1 MIMAII
7 GLVTYIAWQ
16 KPALHS
22 KLMLNPYSVVQNKQ
36 YYRLLTSGFVHNN
49 SMHLFLNLLTL
60 YFFGQAI
67 EQIFDLAFRGAGVLL
82 YIVFFIT
89 AIVVANIPTT
99 LKYREQPHY
108 NSLGASGGVSAMVL
122 AFVIQSLV
130 ALLIFVFRHQ
140 ILALSGATGETAA
153 LAVAVTVTIV
163 PAASVPEFT
172 STERLTSGV
181 PPPASVTTTV
191 PAVLGSPICDGET
204 SSDVVLF
211 EVQFDGV

>member
-67 EQIFDLAFRGAGVLL
+67 EQIFGLAFRGAGVLL

-108 NSLGASGGVSAMVL
+108 NSLGASGGVSALVL
-122 AFVIQSLV
+122 AFVLFDPIRDLCLYGILCLPGYILGGLFIVYSVVMSKRNVDNINHDAHLFGAIYGVAFTLLIRPQTLRTFLE
-130 ALLIFVFRHQ
+130 ALL
-140 ILALSGATGETAA
+140 
-153 LAVAVTVTIV
+153 
-163 PAASVPEFT
+163 
-172 STERLTSGV
+172 
-181 PPPASVTTTV
+181 
-191 PAVLGSPICDGET
+191 GSI
-204 SSDVVLF
+204 
-211 EVQFDGV
+211 

>member
-67 EQIFDLAFRGAGVLL
+67 EQIFGLAFRGAGVLL

-108 NSLGASGGVSAMVL
+108 NSLGASGGVSALVL
-122 AFVIQSLV
+122 AFVLFDPIRDLCLYGILCLPGYILGGLFIVYSVVMSKRNVDNINHDAHLFGAIYGVAFTLLIRPQTLRTFLE
-130 ALLIFVFRHQ
+130 ALL
-140 ILALSGATGETAA
+140 GT
-153 LAVAVTVTIV
+153 
-163 PAASVPEFT
+163 
-172 STERLTSGV
+172 
-181 PPPASVTTTV
+181 
-191 PAVLGSPICDGET
+191 
-204 SSDVVLF
+204 
-211 EVQFDGV
+211 

>member
-67 EQIFDLAFRGAGVLL
+67 EQIFGLAFRGAGVLL

-89 AIVVANIPTT
+89 AIVLANIPTT

-108 NSLGASGGVSAMVL
+108 NSLGASGGVSALVL
-122 AFVIQSLV
+122 AFVLFDPIRDLCLYGILCLPGYILGGLFIVYSVVMSKRNVDNINHDAHLFGAIYGVAFTLLIRPQTLRTFLE
-130 ALLIFVFRHQ
+130 ALL
-140 ILALSGATGETAA
+140 GT
-153 LAVAVTVTIV
+153 
-163 PAASVPEFT
+163 
-172 STERLTSGV
+172 
-181 PPPASVTTTV
+181 
-191 PAVLGSPICDGET
+191 
-204 SSDVVLF
+204 
-211 EVQFDGV
+211 

>member
-1 MIMAII
+1 MEVTYVIMAII

-67 EQIFDLAFRGAGVLL
+67 EQIFGLAFRGAGVLL

-108 NSLGASGGVSAMVL
+108 NSLGASGGVSALVL
-122 AFVIQSLV
+122 AFVLFDPIRDLCLYGILCLPGYILGGLFIVYSVVMSKRNVDNINHDAHLFGAIYGVAFTLLIRPQTLRTFLE
-130 ALLIFVFRHQ
+130 ALL
-140 ILALSGATGETAA
+140 GT
-153 LAVAVTVTIV
+153 
-163 PAASVPEFT
+163 
-172 STERLTSGV
+172 
-181 PPPASVTTTV
+181 
-191 PAVLGSPICDGET
+191 
-204 SSDVVLF
+204 
-211 EVQFDGV
+211 